1 MPRESTRII
10 TLPGGESAFYMEYKG
25 EREHK
30 GRSLVAFL
38 SDYVLID
45 LETTGLEPS
54 YDEIIEIG
62 AIRVEN
68 GKQAATYQTFVK
80 PEYPIDEFIT
90 ELTGITNEMV
100 ADAPSIQDVLPGFLE
115 FIGDSILVGHNVN
128 FDINFL
134 YDNCEDFLN
143 RPFSNDYIDT
153 MRIARRLYPK
163 MQHHRLQDMAEALKV
178 LPSDFHRALADCDTT
193 GQVFSI
199 MREQAVSAYGSID
212 AFVNSCKPDYYWKPS
227 DIQAEDGAQ
236 ADPSSPLY
244 GKVCVFTGT
253 LERFTRK
260 QAVQLVVNLGGICG
274 DNVTAKTNFLILG
287 NNDYCKSIKDGKSSK
302 QKKAE
307 GLKLKGKDIEIIPES
322 VFYDMIG
329 LEGE

>member
-10 TLPGGESAFYMEYKG
+10 TLPGGESAFYMRYPG

-38 SDYVLID
+38 SNYVLVD
-45 LETTGLEPS
+45 LETTGLDPS

-62 AIRVEN
+62 AIRMEN

-80 PEYPIDEFIT
+80 PGYPIDEFIT
-90 ELTGITNEMV
+90 DLTGITNEMV
-100 ADAPSIQDVLPGFLE
+100 ADAPAIQDALPDFLD
-115 FIGDSILVGHNVN
+115 FVGNSILVGHNVN

-134 YDNCEDFLN
+134 YDNCEDCLN
-143 RPFSNDYIDT
+143 RPFSSDYIDT
-153 MRIARRLYPK
+153 MRIARRLYPE
-163 MQHHRLQDMAEALKV
+163 MQHHRLQDMAEALMA
-178 LPSDFHRALADCDTT
+178 LPSGYHRALADCDTT
-193 GQVFSI
+193 GQIFSI
-199 MREQAVSAYGSID
+199 MREQAVSEYGSID
-212 AFVNSCKPDYYWKPS
+212 AFVNSCKPDYWKPS

-236 ADPSSPLY
+236 ADPNSPLY

-260 QAVQLVVNLGGICG
+260 QAAQIVVNLGGICG

-287 NNDYCKSIKDGKSSK
+287 NSDYCKSIKDGKSSK

-329 LEGE
+329 MEGE